1 MTVADRAKQIVQ
13 ESLGAQT
20 FALAMLLAEVEA
32 LRVENETLKQRVAE
46 LEVKGEVWQRN
57 QRSPTV

>member
-1 MTVADRAKQIVQ
+1 MTLADRAKQIVQ

-32 LRVENETLKQRVAE
+32 LRAEKESLKQRVAE
-46 LEVKGEVWQRN
+46 LEVKESLWRKP
-57 QRSPTV
+57 SPTV